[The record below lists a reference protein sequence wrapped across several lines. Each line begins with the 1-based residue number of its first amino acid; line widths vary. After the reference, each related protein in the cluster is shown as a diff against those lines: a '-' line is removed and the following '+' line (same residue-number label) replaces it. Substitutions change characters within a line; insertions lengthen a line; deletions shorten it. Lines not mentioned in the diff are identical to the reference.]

1 MFAVFNIYK
10 STVRAELALI
20 MRAFFML
27 VFKILR
33 YIVPPCGTVMEPQHS
48 RYVLNS
54 GKGNI
59 PFFIYC
65 YVQQYRQSSSNE

>member
-1 MFAVFNIYK
+1 MQ
-10 STVRAELALI
+10 
-20 MRAFFML
+20 AFFML

-48 RYVLNS
+48 RYVLSS

-59 PFFIYC
+59 PFFIVYA
-65 YVQQYRQSSSNE
+65 